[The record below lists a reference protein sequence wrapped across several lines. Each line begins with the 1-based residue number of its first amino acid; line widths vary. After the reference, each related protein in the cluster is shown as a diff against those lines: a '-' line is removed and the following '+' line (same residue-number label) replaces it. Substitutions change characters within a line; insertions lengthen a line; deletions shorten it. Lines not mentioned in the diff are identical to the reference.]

1 MQQYSVGLIG
11 FGLGGSIFHAPMIA
25 AVPGL
30 RLARIASRSAQAE
43 ALGAYPGVRLDDTPH
58 AMLDDPTIALVVVCT
73 PNASHHA
80 LAKAALLA
88 GKHVV
93 VDKPFV
99 LSSAEGEELLALARR
114 RGLRLSVYQNRRW
127 DGDFLTLRHALASG
141 ELGAVHTFR
150 AHFDR
155 YSPQVKTRWKEEAQ
169 PGAGV
174 LWDLGPHLIDQALQ
188 LFGMPRS
195 VTAHL
200 SVQRDGAQVADAFEL
215 VLDHGATA
223 SFLHAGALVRAP
235 GPRYQ
240 VHGTQGSFVKYGI
253 DPQENA
259 LKLGMRPGDPGFG
272 SDGPADWASV
282 TAADGVPRTVET
294 LPGDYVAFY
303 RGMYEAIAHG
313 APVPVR
319 PEDALDVVRVI
330 ELALRSGRERRTV
343 DVDLAGTIPAGETMY

>member
-1 MQQYSVGLIG
+1 MQQIPVGLIG
-11 FGLGGSIFHAPMIA
+11 FGLGGAIFHAPMIA

-30 RLARIASRSAQAE
+30 RLARIASRSAPPAAQA
-43 ALGAYPGVRLDDTPH
+43 AYPGVRRDDSPQ
-58 AMLDDPTIALVVVCT
+58 AMLDDRAIALVVVST
-73 PNASHHA
+73 PNASHYA
-80 LAKAALLA
+80 LARAALLA

-99 LSSAEGEELLALARR
+99 LSPAEGEELAALAQQQ
-114 RGLRLSVYQNRRW
+114 GVRLSVYQNRRW
-127 DGDFLTLRHALASG
+127 DGDFLTLRRALASG

-155 YSPQVKTRWKEEAQ
+155 YAPQVKARWKEAAQ

-188 LFGMPRS
+188 LFGKPRS

-200 SVQRDGAQVADAFEL
+200 AFQREGARAADAFEL
-215 VLDHGATA
+215 VLDHGATR
-223 SFLHAGALVRAP
+223 SFLHASTLVRAP

-240 VHGTQGSFVKYGI
+240 AHGTLGSFIKDGI

-259 LKLGMRPGDPGFG
+259 LKLGQRPGDAGWG
-272 SDGPADWASV
+272 HDGPADWA
-282 TAADGVPRTVET
+282 TITTADGARRTVET

-303 RGMYEAIAHG
+303 RGMYHAIADG
-313 APVPVR
+313 AQVPVS
-319 PEDALDVVRVI
+319 PLDAIDVVRVI
-330 ELALRSGRERRTV
+330 DIALRSQRERRTV
-343 DVDLAGTIPAGETMY
+343 DFT